1 MRYRLI
7 FVSVLLLSFS
17 CFSSFQGGA
26 GAASETLLSLDQIES
41 FTQNMND
48 LTKAIE
54 EKRSRIKG
62 IGKELAALKAG
73 HKQLQLNGSA
83 AERQR
88 ELETDLITN
97 EESLRDLQAQ
107 LETVSKRIEQSR
119 GYAPDLLRDQG
130 QDDLKS
136 AEQS

>member
-1 MRYRLI
+1 
-7 FVSVLLLSFS
+7 
-17 CFSSFQGGA
+17 
-26 GAASETLLSLDQIES
+26 
-41 FTQNMND
+41 MND